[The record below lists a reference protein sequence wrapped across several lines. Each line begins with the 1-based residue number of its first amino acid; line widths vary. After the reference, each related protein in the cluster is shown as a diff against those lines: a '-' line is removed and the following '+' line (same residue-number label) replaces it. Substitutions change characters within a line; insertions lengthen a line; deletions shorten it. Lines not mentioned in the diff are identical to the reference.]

1 MQSNMDL
8 EQEETLATEHS
19 VDGEGD
25 NSFYLNRFTLTKHHF
40 SSATVSSLRVLSEDI
55 SPQMQC
61 QTGQSRK
68 TSAAKQQTHSTLVT
82 STNPARVKAPV
93 NEEESS
99 SERESREV
107 LRPIP
112 IHGTISLDASHQQS
126 GPTLRRSVRIN
137 GKTAGTKVDPSTMK
151 RTQLL
156 NTQHRSLPST
166 REESL
171 NTKEY
176 NKAFNTPLT
185 PHDKPTLLAN
195 PYISSGFSG
204 KSGKFVSLK
213 SIHRR
218 NHFGETKLH
227 LAVMKGDIQDIKDL
241 ITAGASVNT
250 PDYAGWTPLH
260 EAVQRN
266 KYDVTEILL
275 KAGAKV
281 NCRGL
286 NGITPLHDAIY
297 CQYYKIVELLLKYG
311 ADPLSKCDRG
321 KTPMDM
327 TADRAMY
334 ILVEKYLQKSK
345 SDPAGNPPSIT
356 DSAANP
362 SLSQRNN
369 QNSIKDTRAPLQKS
383 TGTAKKSERESSLQ
397 SGEAEL
403 IPGPSGGQP
412 SCDPSMRFPAS
423 FKVEPSP
430 QTSINLLWP
439 PLKLCSQG
447 PSLVEDQESEGS
459 DTSCCLDSDG
469 TVDYIEDY
477 SSSPEHWTLC
487 ATQDFS
493 GS

>member
-1 MQSNMDL
+1 MDL
-8 EQEETLATEHS
+8 EQEETIATDDDSDDGGADHSRWMLTEHQ
-19 VDGEGD
+19 
-25 NSFYLNRFTLTKHHF
+25 F
-40 SSATVSSLRVLSEDI
+40 SSATVASLRVLSEEI
-55 SPQMQC
+55 SPQIDLQC
-61 QTGQSRK
+61 RTGQSRN
-68 TSAAKQQTHSTLVT
+68 TSTTKQQTHSAVVT
-82 STNPARVKAPV
+82 PTHPVRVRALV
-93 NEEESS
+93 NEEVSS
-99 SERESREV
+99 SEREPREV

-112 IHGTISLDASHQQS
+112 THGTISLDASHQQP

-137 GKTAGTKVDPSTMK
+137 GKAVGTKADPMATMK
-151 RTQLL
+151 STQLL
-156 NTQHRSLPST
+156 NTQQRHMSLPSK
-166 REESL
+166 RKESPD
-171 NTKEY
+171 NKEY

-185 PHDKPTLLAN
+185 TRDKPTLLAK

-204 KSGKFVSLK
+204 KSGKVLSLK

-241 ITAGASVNT
+241 ITAGASVNI

-266 KYDVTEILL
+266 KYDKTEILL
-275 KAGAKV
+275 EAGAEV
-281 NCRGL
+281 SCRGH

-321 KTPMDM
+321 KTPLEM
-327 TADRAMY
+327 TTDRSMY
-334 ILVEKYLQKSK
+334 ILVEKYLQRSK
-345 SDPAGNPPSIT
+345 SDPAENPPSIT
-356 DSAANP
+356 DSAVNP
-362 SLSQRNN
+362 SLIQRNN
-369 QNSIKDTRAPLQKS
+369 QISIKETRAPLQKS
-383 TGTAKKSERESSLQ
+383 TGTANTSGHESSLQ

-403 IPGPSGGQP
+403 IPGPSRGQP
-412 SCDPSMRFPAS
+412 SCDPSMRFQAS
-423 FKVEPSP
+423 FKVKPSP
-430 QTSINLLWP
+430 QTSINVLWP
-439 PLKLCSQG
+439 LRDQ
-447 PSLVEDQESEGS
+447 EQDQESEGS
-459 DTSCCLDSDG
+459 DTSGCLDSDV